1 MSIFPLG
8 GVDVTQDSVIITYWD
23 GSKKNLWVLADSGG
37 QGASKVAFQNPITV
51 NSSSKVSYDT
61 SVVPLVYKVVLSS
74 PESSS
79 ASATFT
85 QVGGTGN
92 LDLAVVNLS
101 TGVLV
106 TGDSTAATF
115 VVTQQSFQ
123 PWNNPPSLLTGTS
136 YKFTTTDSVNASWE
150 FLDNNGNPSVK
161 IVSVGFLPISYFY
174 GCTTSGG
181 SSTSQSVSEVVTL
194 AYCSLSGQLQRPVC
208 SQIPTTSAWVSQD
221 DCVAGN
227 VYSYCATGTSCSGTC
242 KSQSCSSGQQCLL
255 GTDKSYSCGDSSGNN
270 PSGSSSSKLWIVIA
284 IVVGVVALIA
294 LVFIFKLIFGKK
306 NKDKTEAKG
315 LDDDNDFEDEAP

>member
-23 GSKKNLWVLADSGG
+23 GSKKNLWVLTDSGG
-37 QGASKVAFQNPITV
+37 QGASKVAFRNPITV
-51 NSSSKVSYDT
+51 NSSSKVSYDA
-61 SVVPLVYKVVLSS
+61 SVVPLVYKVALSS
-74 PESSS
+74 PDSSS

-85 QVGGTGN
+85 QVGGTGA
-92 LDLAVVNLS
+92 LDLTTVNLS
-101 TGVLV
+101 NATLV
-106 TGDSTAATF
+106 TGDTTAATF

-123 PWNNPPSLLTGTS
+123 PWDNPPSLLTGTS
-136 YKFTTTDSVNASWE
+136 YKFTTTDSINVSWE

-208 SQIPTTSAWVSQD
+208 NQIPTTSAWVSQD

-227 VYSYCATGTSCSGTC
+227 VYSYCAAGTNCSGSC
-242 KSQSCSSGQQCLL
+242 KSQSCDSGQQCLL
-255 GTDKSYSCGDSSGNN
+255 GADKTYGCSDGSGDSP
-270 PSGSSSSKLWIVIA
+270 PSSNSSKLWIVVA

-306 NKDKTEAKG
+306 NKDKAAAKG
-315 LDDDNDFEDEAP
+315 LDDDDDFEDEAP